1 MHDNYVHSQPS
12 SSSWDNAISPPATE
26 VEGMPLSQPRKA
38 VVPFDRFIILN
49 VEATCDFNPTNR
61 AAVQV
66 TKENAETIELAF
78 AVMDVESGQV
88 VHKQRILVKPERT
101 PLTRFC
107 TEITGI
113 APSDLEDAGDLW
125 NAIQQLDSYI
135 QEEMVSKNLRYC
147 LVTHGGWVLR
157 IQLERE
163 ARDKELVLPDTLT
176 NCRMFDVK
184 HELQRWQSYHQP
196 DVTLPNTSLEELA
209 KAFHLEL
216 VLTEDSNS
224 LNACLTLASIIH
236 YLTSFGY
243 DDVFVRPIDLGE
255 DMMEFRKQ
263 ESRVVHLAGLPAEI
277 TQGELEAWFSS
288 NGLRLATAYMIR
300 PFETSKPSLSGFA
313 FFPTHE
319 DATKALALNGRQM
332 GDRVVALSPCSER
345 LVDAVHYMVCAF
357 PVQANGRT
365 RRIGDWGCPNCGFI
379 NFATRRS
386 CLKCNLG
393 NPSRQQSNMDD
404 WICPNPSCGFSN
416 FATRD
421 RCHQCKMS
429 RSGQP
434 PVLPATA
441 PDALVSRPG
450 DWICPNPSCN
460 IHNYATRPACRH
472 CHTPKPSSSSS
483 MSPSTT
489 TSATTTPTNLLH
501 YNLA

>member
-1 MHDNYVHSQPS
+1 M
-12 SSSWDNAISPPATE
+12 
-26 VEGMPLSQPRKA
+26 
-38 VVPFDRFIILN
+38 PFDRFIILN

-66 TKENAETIELAF
+66 TKENAEIIEVAF
-78 AVMDVESGQV
+78 AVMDVDSGQV
-88 VHKQRILVKPERT
+88 VDKQRILVKPERT
-101 PLTRFC
+101 PVTKFC

-113 APSDLEDAGDLW
+113 TAKELEDAGDLW
-125 NAIQQLDSYI
+125 SAVQHLDSYI

-157 IQLERE
+157 IQLARE
-163 ARDKELVLPDTLT
+163 ARDKELVLPDTLI

-184 HELQRWQSYHQP
+184 QELQRWQTYYQP
-196 DVTLPNTSLEELA
+196 DVTLPNTSLQELVD
-209 KAFHLEL
+209 AFHLEL
-216 VLTEDSNS
+216 VLTEESNG
-224 LNACLTLASIIH
+224 LNACLTLASIIR

-243 DDVFVRPIDLGE
+243 SNVFVRPIDLGE

-263 ESRVVHLAGLPAEI
+263 ESRVVHLAGLPHEL

-319 DATKALALNGRQM
+319 DALKALALNGKQM
-332 GDRVVALSPCSER
+332 GDRVVAISPSSER
-345 LVDAVHYMVCAF
+345 VLDAAHYMVCAF

-365 RRIGDWGCPNCGFI
+365 RRVGDWGCPNCGFI

-393 NPSRQQSNMDD
+393 NPNGLQSMEE
-404 WICPNPSCGFSN
+404 WVCSNPSCGFSN

-429 RSGQP
+429 RTGQQP
-434 PVLPATA
+434 PPPTSVEASS
-441 PDALVSRPG
+441 SRPG
-450 DWICPNPSCN
+450 DWICPNQTCN
-460 IHNYATRPACRH
+460 IHNYATRPTCRH
-472 CHTPKPSSSSS
+472 CHTPKPPSSFS
-483 MSPSTT
+483 MSPTT
-489 TSATTTPTNLLH
+489 NATTTPTLH
-501 YNLA
+501 HPPTHYSHQTTRQFAEHY